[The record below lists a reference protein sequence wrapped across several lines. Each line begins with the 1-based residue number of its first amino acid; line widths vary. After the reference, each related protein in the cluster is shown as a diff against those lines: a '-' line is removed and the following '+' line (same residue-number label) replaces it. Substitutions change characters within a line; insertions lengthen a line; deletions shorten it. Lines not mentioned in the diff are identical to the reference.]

1 MGIGKWKDSW
11 TNEKGDG
18 LMKGQVKGRTYSNKH
33 KTQQMCKIFI
43 LMHCARPN
51 RRALNIFIPVCLP

>member
-18 LMKGQVKGRTYSNKH
+18 LMKGQVEGHTCRNKH
-33 KTQQMCKIFI
+33 KT
-43 LMHCARPN
+43 L
-51 RRALNIFIPVCLP
+51 